1 MRLDGRGA
9 ARPEVLPCGP
19 CPAPAPP
26 RPQAAH
32 ALPWPPTRHVQDL
45 PHAAHDALQRLRQL
59 RRGLRPPLPLV
70 RGPSLPRPRLWLPA
84 LCLRR
89 RSRVPRLCACCAGL
103 APASASATTASS
115 ASSCSPRRSSR
126 CTASSRRSGRCGA
139 PPARGEGG
147 TEKLGIF
154 RFGPKVQEYENAGA
168 DCTRRGLLER
178 AAAEALGRVRAPL
191 CRAAPRRAACADALR
206 RRRMF
211 CACYGCLFSLFIEV
225 LAACH
230 CCLVCKGVTTKEW
243 VRLHVR
249 SSCAAVPLTAPP
261 PPPAQYDLCPESPCD
276 GGPFEQG
283 ICFAILCTM
292 CLAFDKSE
300 LGARPTRPAPSGP
313 PEPCPARAQTGTS
326 RAAMTRAMAACRAAN
341 AAAAAAGCSRG
352 GCPHGTHPPALAPSP
367 ANPTPRL
374 RRTWRFTDTWADVA
388 WPQPFPAQLQARVPA
403 APVQRR
409 APPSPARPREAK
421 RGAPVA
427 AAYRVDRQR
436 EAGAAVA
443 HSMERG
449 ASV

>member
-1 MRLDGRGA
+1 MPLLPGVQGRHHEGMGEA
-9 ARPEVLPCGP
+9 TR
-19 CPAPAPP
+19 
-26 RPQAAH
+26 
-32 ALPWPPTRHVQDL
+32 WPL
-45 PHAAHDALQRLRQL
+45 
-59 RRGLRPPLPLV
+59 
-70 RGPSLPRPRLWLPA
+70 
-84 LCLRR
+84 LRR
-89 RSRVPRLCACCAGL
+89 R
-103 APASASATTASS
+103 ASD
-115 ASSCSPRRSSR
+115 
-126 CTASSRRSGRCGA
+126 G
-139 PPARGEGG
+139 
-147 TEKLGIF
+147 
-154 RFGPKVQEYENAGA
+154 
-168 DCTRRGLLER
+168 
-178 AAAEALGRVRAPL
+178 AAAAL
-191 CRAAPRRAACADALR
+191 
-206 RRRMF
+206 
-211 CACYGCLFSLFIEV
+211 
-225 LAACH
+225 
-230 CCLVCKGVTTKEW
+230 
-243 VRLHVR
+243 
-249 SSCAAVPLTAPP
+249 
-261 PPPAQYDLCPESPCD
+261 AQYDLCPESPCD

-313 PEPCPARAQTGTS
+313 PEPCPAPRAQTGTS

-352 GCPHGTHPPALAPSP
+352 GCPHGAPPSLP
-367 ANPTPRL
+367 AQRAAPTPRV